1 MNNLPEIRDIQIPD
15 GVSFFPVAY
24 GWWVILAAGV
34 FAFMIIKIILKLRR
48 ISKRR
53 YAFKELEEISTSR
66 PVYAAVM
73 ISELLRRICIL
84 KYPGGKLILRGKM
97 VDFLNQHT
105 SSPLSS
111 QAAKLLK
118 FAPFM
123 NGSENNRTYVPQDAE
138 SLKDFCR
145 KWIGENL

>member
-24 GWWVILAAGV
+24 GWWVVLAAGV

-53 YAFKELEEISTSR
+53 YAFKELEEIS
-66 PVYAAVM
+66 
-73 ISELLRRICIL
+73 ELLRRICIL
-84 KYPGGKLILRGKM
+84 KYPEASSYYGEKWI
-97 VDFLNQHT
+97 DFLNQHT
-105 SSPLSS
+105 PSPLSP

-123 NGSENNRTYVPQDAE
+123 NGSENSRTYVPQDAE

>member
-1 MNNLPEIRDIQIPD
+1 M
-15 GVSFFPVAY
+15 
-24 GWWVILAAGV
+24 AAGV

-84 KYPGGKLILRGKM
+84 KYPEASSYYGEKWI
-97 VDFLNQHT
+97 DFLNQHT
-105 SSPLSS
+105 PSPLSP

-123 NGSENNRTYVPQDAE
+123 NGSENSRTYVPQDAE